1 MGKEK
6 TVVRVA
12 LRSAGMVRPESCV
25 AGVFGLRVGGVL
37 RGGLAVEMSDAR
49 PGGYRVA
56 AVRIEPGLTAG
67 ELSGAELTL
76 KGGMVSDLEGRT
88 LPEAAW
94 TFTESGGE
102 WRGVPVKR

>member
-1 MGKEK
+1 
-6 TVVRVA
+6 
-12 LRSAGMVRPESCV
+12 
-25 AGVFGLRVGGVL
+25 
-37 RGGLAVEMSDAR
+37 
-49 PGGYRVA
+49 
-56 AVRIEPGLTAG
+56 
-67 ELSGAELTL
+67 LSGAELTL